1 METQAAPSAAS
12 LIVIMTATA
21 VRRSRTLVSLAVLL
35 CAMAAVLPAQN
46 ESASPDAGPAA
57 SPFYCPMDPEI
68 RAKLAGKCSKCGMDL
83 VLGVAE
89 PVEYVVK
96 LRLDPPAVEPG
107 EPVELAFEIIDPRD
121 GQRARAFSVVHDKLF
136 HLLYVSHDLEV
147 FGHEHPMLGGDG
159 IFRLNTVFPKGAAYR
174 LLTDFYPGG
183 ATPQMIPLTVTTA
196 GFEQSLE
203 ESLGRLQAD
212 RQPQRG
218 ENLTISL
225 RTEPA
230 EPVAALKTLLFF
242 DLDTAE
248 GLEPFLGAWA
258 HMLAVSEDLVDMIHA
273 HPAIAAGGP
282 LIQMN
287 VIFPR
292 PGMYRI
298 WVQAQRDGKLNTVSF
313 TVPVRN
319 LD

>member
-1 METQAAPSAAS
+1 MQAAPSLAGA
-12 LIVIMTATA
+12 IVIMTATA
-21 VRRSRTLVSLAVLL
+21 VRRCRNIVWFAALLA
-35 CAMAAVLPAQN
+35 AIAAVLPGQT
-46 ESASPDAGPAA
+46 ESATPAA
-57 SPFYCPMDPEI
+57 GDPAVAPFYCPMDPEI
-68 RAKLAGKCSKCGMDL
+68 RAKLPGKCSKCGMDM

-89 PVEYVVK
+89 SVEYVVK

-107 EPVELAFEIIDPRD
+107 KPVELQFEIIDPRD
-121 GQRARAFSVVHDKLF
+121 GKRAREFSVVHDKLF

-147 FGHEHPMLGGDG
+147 FRHEHPILGDDG
-159 IFRLNTVFPKGAAYR
+159 IFRLETAFPKPAIYR
-174 LLTDFYPGG
+174 LLADFYPSG
-183 ATPQMIPLTVTTA
+183 ATPQMIPATVTTA
-196 GFEQSLE
+196 GFEHSLE

-212 RQPQRG
+212 REPQRG

-225 RTEPA
+225 RSEPA
-230 EPVAALKTLLFF
+230 EPIAALKALLFF
-242 DLDTAE
+242 ELDTAE

-273 HPAIAAGGP
+273 HPASAGGGP

-298 WVQAQRDGKLNTVSF
+298 WVQAQRDGKANTVSF
-313 TVPVRN
+313 TVPVRK
-319 LD
+319 LE